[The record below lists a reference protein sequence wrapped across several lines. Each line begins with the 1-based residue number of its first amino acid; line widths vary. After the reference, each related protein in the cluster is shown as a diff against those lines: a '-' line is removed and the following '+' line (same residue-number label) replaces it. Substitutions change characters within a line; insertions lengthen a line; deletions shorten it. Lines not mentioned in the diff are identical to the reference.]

1 MHESLFISGE
11 SAWPLHGLNFAN
23 CEIAILCHLMLTKTR
38 QPRKLKTKN
47 TPVSIQVVK
56 KKTAGVFCFF
66 FFIEG
71 KIFIKKQINNSQEN
85 FNTEDITKSV
95 FCWTYPRTLII
106 APEISHKKLKKGL
119 QKKKKN
125 S

>member
-38 QPRKLKTKN
+38 QPRKLITKN

-56 KKTAGVFCFF
+56 KKTAGVFFF
-66 FFIEG
+66 YRR
-71 KIFIKKQINNSQEN
+71 
-85 FNTEDITKSV
+85 ED
-95 FCWTYPRTLII
+95 L
-106 APEISHKKLKKGL
+106 HKKTNQQFTGEF
-119 QKKKKN
+119 QYRRHN
-125 S
+125 